1 MKPLLK
7 LAINSKKHLF
17 LLIATFLSLIFLSI
31 ASQLEVFALGILSNK
46 GADAFSLF
54 SSDKK
59 NNNQIIQLQTVIEK
73 FPQIDKDHKGY
84 ITKEEASAYLAST
97 EVKSNPLNFALYKVK
112 KIIFKGEETLGPLL
126 AMLIFVALFKACWL
140 FTSRYMTQ
148 LLAIRTSRDLRQM
161 YFEHIQS
168 LPMSFYQKYDLG
180 SLSQRV
186 VGDAGQISASINSFL
201 TNYLQTPFTLI
212 SSLSACFY
220 LSWKLSLVVFIGLPL
235 IVVPVTILAKRVKR
249 VTRQLQSNQERF
261 ASLIIDFLSGIQTIK
276 TFAMEAFS
284 IEKYKEQNSKTA
296 FLEGKIAKYGL
307 MVRPILHAVTTLC
320 LSSIIVFGLYILGIS
335 LSQLIVFS
343 LLLHL
348 VYEPIK
354 KFAEENTIIQKGVV
368 AAERMYEVINQKDPI
383 PDVPNCHTLTSFKH
397 DIVFEQ
403 VSFAYEDRLILD
415 KVSFK
420 IKKGQT
426 VAIVGPTGSGKST
439 LVQLLPRL
447 YTPSEGYIAIDGIKI
462 QDYSLYS
469 LREAMAF
476 VSQKPFL
483 FNDTVAANVAFGRE
497 FPIEEIQK
505 ACVLAHADEF
515 IQELPDKYHTK
526 LAEAGK
532 NLSGGQQQRL
542 AIARALLKKAPIIIL
557 DEATSALDAVSEDKI
572 KQALKE
578 LHGQI
583 TQIVIAHRFSTIE
596 HADQILYLE
605 NGVLLAYGTKEE
617 LLDTCPGFASMW
629 HLQFKQTQDTVK
641 TEAYTDLVTN

>member
-1 MKPLLK
+1 MKSLLK

-46 GADAFSLF
+46 GADAFTLF
-54 SSDKK
+54 SSDKTGNSQVIELK
-59 NNNQIIQLQTVIEK
+59 TVIEK
-73 FPQIDKDHKGY
+73 FPEIDSSQKGY
-84 ITKEEASAYLAST
+84 ITKQEASDYLLSSKT
-97 EVKSNPLNFALYKVK
+97 ESNPLNWILYRAKNT
-112 KIIFKGEETLGPLL
+112 IFKGEESLGPLL
-126 AMLIFVALFKACWL
+126 GMLIFVALFKACWL

-148 LLAIRTSRDLRQM
+148 VLAIRTSRDLRQL

-186 VGDAGQISASINSFL
+186 VGDAGQISASINAFL

-249 VTRQLQSNQERF
+249 VTRQLQSNQEKF

-276 TFAMEAFS
+276 TFAMESFS
-284 IEKYKEQNSKTA
+284 IQKYKEQNSKTA
-296 FLEGKIAKYGL
+296 LLEGKIAKYGL

-354 KFAEENTIIQKGVV
+354 KFAEENTTIQKGVV
-368 AAERMYEVINQKDPI
+368 AAERMYEVLNQKNPI
-383 PDVPNCHTLTSFKH
+383 PDLPHSQTLKEFK
-397 DIVFEQ
+397 DAIVFEE
-403 VSFAYEDRLILD
+403 VSFSYEDRLILD

-426 VAIVGPTGSGKST
+426 VAIVGPTGCGKST

-447 YTPSEGYIAIDGIKI
+447 YSPTSGSITIDGIKI
-462 QDYSLYS
+462 EDYSLCS

-476 VSQKPFL
+476 VSQRPFL
-483 FNDTVAANVAFGRE
+483 FNDTIEANVAFGRD
-497 FPIEEIQK
+497 FPKEEIIH
-505 ACVLAHADEF
+505 ACKLAYADEF
-515 IQELPDKYHTK
+515 IAELPEKYETK

-572 KQALKE
+572 KQALKA
-578 LHGQI
+578 LHGHI

-596 HADQILYLE
+596 HADHILYLE
-605 NGVLLAYGTKEE
+605 NGVLVAQGSKEE
-617 LLDTCPGFASMW
+617 LLETCPGFASMW
-629 HLQFKQTQDTVK
+629 HLQYRSSDEQIIDTD
-641 TEAYTDLVTN
+641 TIALV

>member
-1 MKPLLK
+1 MKSLLK
-7 LAINSKKHLF
+7 LAINSKKHLC

-31 ASQLEVFALGILSNK
+31 ASQLEVFALGVLSNK

-54 SSDKK
+54 SSDKS
-59 NNNQIIQLQTVIEK
+59 NNQIIHLQTVVEK
-73 FPQIDKDHKGY
+73 FPQIDKDDKGY
-84 ITKEEASAYLAST
+84 ITKQEASEYLASS
-97 EVKSNPLNFALYKVK
+97 EIKSNPLNFAMYKVK
-112 KIIFKGEETLGPLL
+112 KIIFKQEESLGPLL
-126 AMLIFVALFKACWL
+126 VMLISVALFKACWL

-186 VGDAGQISASINSFL
+186 VGDAGQISASINAFL

-249 VTRQLQSNQERF
+249 VTRQLQTNQEKF

-284 IEKYKEQNSKTA
+284 IQKYKEQNSKTA

-320 LSSIIVFGLYILGIS
+320 LSSIVVFGLYILGIS
-335 LSQLIVFS
+335 LSELIVFS

-383 PDVPNCHTLTSFKH
+383 PDAPDCHTLTHFK
-397 DIVFEQ
+397 DQIVFEN

-426 VAIVGPTGSGKST
+426 VAVVGPTGSGKST

-447 YTPSEGYIAIDGIKI
+447 YTPSEGSITIDGIKI

-483 FNDTVAANVAFGRE
+483 FNDTVAANVAFGRA
-497 FPIEEIQK
+497 FTMQDIQQ

-515 IQELPDKYHTK
+515 IQELPEKYHTK

-542 AIARALLKKAPIIIL
+542 AIARALLKKAPIMIL

-578 LHGQI
+578 LHGQM

-596 HADQILYLE
+596 HADQILYFE
-605 NGVLLAYGTKEE
+605 NGVLVAQGTKEE
-617 LLDTCPGFASMW
+617 LLKTCPGFAAMW
-629 HLQFKQTQDTVK
+629 HLQFKQTEDTVRLK
-641 TEAYTDLVTN
+641 PYADLVTS

>member
-1 MKPLLK
+1 MKSLLK
-7 LAINSKKHLF
+7 LAINSKKHLV

-54 SSDKK
+54 SSHQK
-59 NNNQIIQLQTVIEK
+59 NKTQVIELNTVLER

-84 ITKEEASAYLAST
+84 ITKEEASDYLLTSQAD
-97 EVKSNPLNFALYKVK
+97 SNPLNWVMYKAK
-112 KIIFKGEETLGPLL
+112 KTIFKGEETLGPLL
-126 AMLIFVALFKACWL
+126 GMLIFVALFKACWL

-168 LPMSFYQKYDLG
+168 LPMSFYQRYDLG

-186 VGDAGQISASINSFL
+186 VGDAGQISASINSCL

-220 LSWKLSLVVFIGLPL
+220 LSWKLSFVVFIGLPL
-235 IVVPVTILAKRVKR
+235 IIVPVTILAKRVKR
-249 VTRQLQSNQERF
+249 VTRQLQTNQEKF

-276 TFAMEAFS
+276 TFAMESFS
-284 IEKYKEQNSKTA
+284 IEKYKEQNTKTA

-368 AAERMYEVINQKDPI
+368 AAERMYEVLNQKNPI
-383 PDVPNCHTLTSFKH
+383 PDVPFCKTLTHFQNE
-397 DIVFEQ
+397 IAFEE
-403 VSFAYEDRLILD
+403 VSFAYENRLILN

-447 YTPSEGYIAIDGIKI
+447 YTPTGGHVTVDGIKI
-462 QDYSLYS
+462 EDYSLSS
-469 LREAMAF
+469 LRESMAF
-476 VSQKPFL
+476 VSQRPFL
-483 FNDTVAANVAFGRE
+483 FNDTVEANVAFGRG
-497 FPIEEIQK
+497 FPQDEILK
-505 ACVLAHADEF
+505 ACKLAHADEF
-515 IQELPDKYHTK
+515 IQDLPEKYQTK

-572 KQALKE
+572 KQALNA

-596 HADQILYLE
+596 HADLILYLE
-605 NGVLLAYGTKEE
+605 NGVLVAQGSKDE
-617 LLDTCPGFASMW
+617 LLETCPGFASMW
-629 HLQFKQTQDTVK
+629 NLQYRSKDDQIVNS
-641 TEAYTDLVTN
+641 ESPLLV

>member
-1 MKPLLK
+1 MKSLLK

-17 LLIATFLSLIFLSI
+17 LLIATFLSLIFLSV

-54 SSDKK
+54 SSHQK
-59 NNNQIIQLQTVIEK
+59 NKTQVIELNTVLER

-84 ITKEEASAYLAST
+84 ITKEEASDYLLSSQAD
-97 EVKSNPLNFALYKVK
+97 SNPLNWVMYKAK
-112 KIIFKGEETLGPLL
+112 KTIFKGEETLGPLL
-126 AMLIFVALFKACWL
+126 GMLIFVALFKACWL

-168 LPMSFYQKYDLG
+168 LPMSFYQRYDLG

-249 VTRQLQSNQERF
+249 VTRQLQTNQEKF

-276 TFAMEAFS
+276 TFAMESFS
-284 IEKYKEQNSKTA
+284 IEKYKEQNTKTA
-296 FLEGKIAKYGL
+296 LLEGKIAKYGL

-368 AAERMYEVINQKDPI
+368 AAERMYEVLNQKNPI
-383 PDVPNCHTLTSFKH
+383 PDVPFCKTLTQFQ
-397 DIVFEQ
+397 DEIAFEE

-426 VAIVGPTGSGKST
+426 VAVVGPTGSGKST
-439 LVQLLPRL
+439 IVQLLPRL
-447 YTPSEGYIAIDGIKI
+447 YSPTSGFITVDGVKI
-462 QDYSLYS
+462 EDYSLSS
-469 LREAMAF
+469 LRESMAF
-476 VSQKPFL
+476 VSQRPFL
-483 FNDTVAANVAFGRE
+483 FNDTVEANVAFGRE
-497 FPIEEIQK
+497 FPQDEILK
-505 ACVLAHADEF
+505 ACKLAHADEF
-515 IQELPDKYHTK
+515 IQELPEKYQTK

-572 KQALKE
+572 KQALNA
-578 LHGQI
+578 LHGQV

-596 HADQILYLE
+596 HADHILYLE
-605 NGVLLAYGTKEE
+605 NGSLVAQGTKDELLA
-617 LLDTCPGFASMW
+617 TCPGFAGMW
-629 HLQFKQTQDTVK
+629 HLQYRQSDDQIGMSEMTV
-641 TEAYTDLVTN
+641 LV

>member
-1 MKPLLK
+1 MKSLLK
-7 LAINSKKHLF
+7 LAINSKKHLA
-17 LLIATFLSLIFLSI
+17 LLIATFLSLIFLSV

-54 SSDKK
+54 ASDKNPK
-59 NNNQIIQLQTVIEK
+59 NSVLELSTIVEK
-73 FPQIDKDHKGY
+73 FPQIDKENKGF
-84 ITKEEASAYLAST
+84 ITKDQASDYILSS
-97 EVKSNPLNFALYKVK
+97 KSDSNPLNWVMYKAK
-112 KIIFKGEETLGPLL
+112 KTIFKGEEAITPLL
-126 AMLIFVALFKACWL
+126 VMLISVALFKACWL
-140 FTSRYMTQ
+140 FFSRYMTQ

-186 VGDAGQISASINSFL
+186 VGDAGQISASINACL

-235 IVVPVTILAKRVKR
+235 IVFPITILAKRVKR
-249 VTRQLQSNQERF
+249 VTRQLQSNQEKF

-276 TFAMEAFS
+276 TFAMESFS
-284 IEKYKEQNSKTA
+284 IQKYKEQNSQTA
-296 FLEGKIAKYGL
+296 ILEGKIAKYGL

-354 KFAEENTIIQKGVV
+354 KFAEENTVIQKGIV
-368 AAERMYEVINQKDPI
+368 AAERMYEVLNQKNPI
-383 PDVPNCHTLTSFKH
+383 PDSPSCQEMKEFKEE
-397 DIVFEQ
+397 IVFKD
-403 VSFAYEDRLILD
+403 VSFSYGDRTILD
-415 KVSFK
+415 RVSFT

-426 VAIVGPTGSGKST
+426 IAVVGPTGSGKST

-447 YTPSEGYIAIDGIKI
+447 YSPSSGLISIDGVKI
-462 QDYSLYS
+462 EDYSLHS
-469 LREAMAF
+469 LRESMAF

-483 FNDTVAANVAFGRE
+483 FNDTVEANIAFGRQFSSE
-497 FPIEEIQK
+497 DILHAAK
-505 ACVLAHADEF
+505 LAHADEF
-515 IQELPDKYHTK
+515 IQELPEKYQTK

-572 KQALKE
+572 KQALNA
-578 LHGQI
+578 LHGHV

-596 HADQILYLE
+596 HADVILYLE
-605 NGVLLAYGTKEE
+605 NGVLIGQGSKDHLLA
-617 LLDTCPGFASMW
+617 TCPGFANMW
-629 HLQFKQTQDTVK
+629 HLQFK
-641 TEAYTDLVTN
+641 TDDYISNQEPVLV